1 MTLAVDTSGVLN
13 VPQDVSNVT
22 AAIATVHVLQL
33 QTDDPDI
40 FEHLTKEEWKA
51 LQKARITIK

>member
-1 MTLAVDTSGVLN
+1 MDTSGVLN

-22 AAIATVHVLQL
+22 AATATVHVLQL